1 MKRRV
6 VITGLGVIAPNG
18 IGKEAFWDALVNGR
32 SGIGKVTRFDVSSYP
47 TKIAGEVNG
56 FDPTEYMS
64 PKSER
69 RIDRFSK
76 FGVACAKMAVDD
88 AKIEMDRE
96 DKERIGVAVGS
107 AGGAL
112 PAAEEQHSIFME
124 KGLSRV
130 SPLFSTMLFP
140 GNCANLICIELGIR
154 GWSTAISTACA
165 SGIDNIDYAC
175 KMISNNGSDVMI
187 AGAAEAPLAPLTFGS
202 FCLIKASSTRN
213 DEPEKA
219 LKPFDRY
226 RDGTVLSE
234 GAGILILEELQHA
247 LDRGAHIYS
256 EITGYGTTHDAFHIT
271 QPSPN
276 GEQGARAIYLGLKDA
291 GIQPMDV
298 DYINAH
304 GTSTPLNDK
313 VETRVIKKAFGKN
326 AYKVPISSIK
336 SMTGHSLGASGAI
349 EAVSCNLVIENQFL
363 PPTINYENPDP
374 ECDLDYVPNVGRK
387 TEVNIVLSNSS
398 AFGGKNSV
406 LILKKFDS

>member
-6 VITGLGVIAPNG
+6 VVTGLGVIASNG
-18 IGKEAFWDALVNGR
+18 IGKEVFWGALVSGK
-32 SGIGKVTRFDVSSYP
+32 SGIGRVSRFDVSSYS

-56 FDPTEYMS
+56 FNPTGYMS
-64 PKSER
+64 PENER

-88 AKIEMDRE
+88 AKIEIERE

-112 PAAEEQHSIFME
+112 PAAEEQHSIFLE

-130 SPLFSTMLFP
+130 SPLFCTMLFP
-140 GNCANLICIELGIR
+140 GNCANLICIELGIK
-154 GWSTAISTACA
+154 GCSMAISTACN

-175 KMISNNGSDVMI
+175 NMISNNRSDVMI

-202 FCLIKASSTRN
+202 FCLIKATSTRN

-219 LKPFDRY
+219 LKPFDKY

-256 EITGYGTTHDAFHIT
+256 EIIGYGTTHDAYHIT

-276 GEQGARAIYLGLKDA
+276 GEQGARAIYLALKDA

-313 VETRVIKKAFGKN
+313 VETRTIKNAFGKY

-336 SMTGHSLGASGAI
+336 SMTGYSLGASGAI
-349 EAVSCNLVIENQFL
+349 EAVSCNLVVENQFL
-363 PPTINYENPDP
+363 PPTINYKHPDP

-387 TEVNIVLSNSS
+387 AEVNIVLSNSS

-406 LILKKFDS
+406 LIFRKFDS